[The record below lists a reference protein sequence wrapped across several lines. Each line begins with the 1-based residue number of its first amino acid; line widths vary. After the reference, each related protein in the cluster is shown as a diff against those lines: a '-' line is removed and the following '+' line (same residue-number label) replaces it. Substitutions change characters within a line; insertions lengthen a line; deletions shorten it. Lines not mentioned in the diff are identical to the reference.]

1 MTKIT
6 ACTTDID
13 VDRTNKTLVKMN
25 LLIENLEE
33 LSPDIFAG
41 MVSETLMY
49 FNFLLQELTKETT
62 GPSVDE
68 LLDWMKFHNNKN

>member
-33 LSPDIFAG
+33 LSPDIFAKT
-41 MVSETLMY
+41 VSETLTF
-49 FNFLLQELTKETT
+49 FNFLLQELTSETT
-62 GPSVDE
+62 GTNVDE
-68 LLDWMKFHNNKN
+68 LLEWMKFHNNKN